1 MKTNRSKDFFV
12 SVIATPA
19 FGSTGVFF
27 PDLEPHWLMDQAA
40 WLALRATAL
49 EPDQVT
55 ALRTTER
62 DRREFLT
69 GMQIMGQLQDRD
81 GGTQDPVPQQLL
93 LVDMLAAGETIN
105 SVLMPRR
112 STKTTTI
119 LAVILGRCACRPR
132 RNSAFTLATT
142 GLKAREKFG
151 KEVLSVIEEVYPDK
165 KTRPVRVSRQAG
177 AESITFPNRSV
188 FSVHAPIGDNFR
200 GSAYDEVLIDESGR
214 ANPEMTED
222 LLAAIP
228 PTLDTTNGQFIIT
241 GTADKIR
248 TGNLLYEV
256 TFAKA
261 DELGAGIL
269 RYNAP
274 DSTSEEQLS
283 DWEPTDLH
291 PGANV
296 RELIERHH
304 PGVGNLTDLAAVRR
318 NFTLQPRQK
327 FLFEYLGLFGD
338 EGVANTLIS
347 PALWEKSTVPG
358 GLPENPGRFALAI
371 AIHPDGLWASVSVAW
386 NHVLEPLDLVAVA
399 LDQAGAERE
408 TRTAIG
414 LLHHQQGTKGFW
426 QRVLMLA
433 RTHKVPVVYDSA
445 SQSVAVEVAAL
456 EKAMPRPE
464 LKPAK
469 TLDVRQG
476 ATKLLKLL
484 DEKGLAHWQ
493 QDRLDAA
500 AVIATKR
507 AIGTYGGFGIGRP
520 KDQPDA
526 DITPLEAATLAL
538 QFLDDVP
545 APVDHRDLFDFS

>member
-1 MKTNRSKDFFV
+1 M

-19 FGSTGVFF
+19 SSSTGVFF
-27 PDLEPHWLMDQAA
+27 PELEHHWLMDEAA

-55 ALRTTER
+55 ELRTTER

-69 GMQIMGQLQDRD
+69 GMQIMGQLHDRE
-81 GGTQDPVPQQLL
+81 GNPQDPVPQQLL
-93 LVDMLAAGETIN
+93 VVDMLAAGETIN
-105 SVLMPRR
+105 GVLMPRR
-112 STKTTTI
+112 STKTTSI
-119 LAVILGRCACRPR
+119 LAVIIGRCACRPR

-151 KEVLSVIEEVYPDK
+151 KEVLTVIEEAYPDK

-177 AESITFPNRSV
+177 AESITFPNRST

-200 GSAYDEVLIDESGR
+200 GSAYDEVFIDESGR
-214 ANPEMTED
+214 AHPDMTED

-228 PTLDTTNGQFIIT
+228 PTLDTTDGQFIIA
-241 GTADKIR
+241 GTADKVR
-248 TGNLLYEV
+248 SGNLLYEV
-256 TFAKA
+256 VFVKA
-261 DELGAGIL
+261 DELGAGVL
-269 RYNAP
+269 RYSAP
-274 DSTSEEQLS
+274 DSTSDEQLA
-283 DWEPTDLH
+283 DWEPSEQH
-291 PGANV
+291 PAANV
-296 RELIERHH
+296 RALVERHH
-304 PGVGNLTDLAAVRR
+304 PGIGNLTDLAAVRR
-318 NFTLQPRQK
+318 NYTLQPRQK
-327 FLFEYLGLFGD
+327 FIFEYLGIFGD
-338 EGVANTLIS
+338 EGTATTLIN
-347 PALWEKSTVPG
+347 PAQWDATTIPG
-358 GLPENPGRFALAI
+358 MLPENPGKFALAI
-371 AIHPDGLWASVSVAW
+371 AIHPDGLWSSVSVAW

-426 QRVLMLA
+426 QRVLLLA
-433 RTHKVPVVYDSA
+433 RTHKVPIVYDSA
-445 SQSVAVEVAAL
+445 SQAAAVEVAAL
-456 EKAMPRPE
+456 EKATPRPE
-464 LKPAK
+464 LTPAK

-484 DEKGLAHWQ
+484 EENDLAHWQ

-500 AVIATKR
+500 VKIATKR

-538 QFLDDVP
+538 QFLADVP
-545 APVDHRDLFDFS
+545 EPVDHRDLFDFS

>member
-1 MKTNRSKDFFV
+1 
-12 SVIATPA
+12 
-19 FGSTGVFF
+19 
-27 PDLEPHWLMDQAA
+27 MDETA
-40 WLALRATAL
+40 WLELRATAL
-49 EPDQVT
+49 TPDQVT

-69 GMQIMGQLQDRD
+69 GMQIMGQLQDRN
-81 GGTQDPVPQQLL
+81 GEPQDPVPQQLL
-93 LVDMLAAGETIN
+93 VVDMLAAGETIN
-105 SVLMPRR
+105 GVMMPRR

-119 LAVILGRCACRPR
+119 LAVIIGRCACRPR

-151 KEVLSVIEEVYPDK
+151 KEVLAVIEDAYPEK
-165 KTRPVRVSRQAG
+165 NARPVKVSRQAG

-214 ANPEMTED
+214 AKPEMTED

-228 PTLDTTNGQFIIT
+228 PTLDTTKGQFIIT
-241 GTADKIR
+241 GTADKVR

-256 TFAKA
+256 LFAKA

-274 DSTSEEQLS
+274 DSTSEEELA
-283 DWEPTDLH
+283 DWEPTDQH
-291 PGANV
+291 PRANV
-296 RELIERHH
+296 RALVQKHH
-304 PGVGNLTDLAAVRR
+304 PGIGNLTDLAAVRR
-318 NFTLQPRQK
+318 NYTLQPRQK
-327 FLFEYLGLFGD
+327 FIFEYLGIFGD
-338 EGVANTLIS
+338 EGTANTLIA
-347 PALWEKSTVPG
+347 PALWEKTTVPG
-358 GLPENPGRFALAI
+358 ALPENPGRFALAI

-386 NHVLEPLDLVAVA
+386 HHTLEPLDLVAVA
-399 LDQAGAERE
+399 EDLAGEERE

-414 LLHHQQGTKGFW
+414 VLHHQQGTKGFW
-426 QRVLMLA
+426 QTALLLA
-433 RTHKVPVVYDSA
+433 RTHNVGIIYDSA
-445 SQSVAVEVAAL
+445 SQAVAVEVAQL

-464 LKPAK
+464 LIPAK

-484 DEKGLAHWQ
+484 EETGLAHWQ

-500 AVIATKR
+500 AVIAVKR
-507 AIGTYGGFGIGRP
+507 AIGSYGGFGIGRP

-526 DITPLEAATLAL
+526 DITTLEAATLAL
-538 QFLDDVP
+538 QFLDDIP
-545 APVDHRDLFDFS
+545 ETVDPSDLFTFS

>member
-1 MKTNRSKDFFV
+1 MSPD
-12 SVIATPA
+12 ATPA

-27 PDLEPHWLMDQAA
+27 PEIEDHWLMDESA

-55 ALRTTER
+55 TLRTTAR

-69 GMQIMGQLQDRD
+69 GMQIMGQLTDRD
-81 GGTQDPVPQQLL
+81 GETQDPVPQQLL
-93 LVDMLAAGETIN
+93 VVDMLAAGQTIN
-105 SVLMPRR
+105 GVIMPRR
-112 STKTTTI
+112 STKTTSI
-119 LAVILGRCACRPR
+119 LAVIIGRCACRPR

-151 KEVLSVIEEVYPDK
+151 KEVLAVIEETYPDK
-165 KTRPVRVSRQAG
+165 KNRPVTVSRQAG
-177 AESITFPNRSV
+177 AEAITFPNRSV

-214 ANPEMTED
+214 ADPEMTED

-228 PTLDTTNGQFIIT
+228 PTLDTTRGQFIIT

-256 TFAKA
+256 LFAKA
-261 DELGAGIL
+261 AELDAGIL

-274 DSTSEEQLS
+274 DSTSDEELA
-283 DWEPTDLH
+283 DWEPTELH
-291 PGANV
+291 PRANV
-296 RELIERHH
+296 RGLVEKHH
-304 PGVGNLTDLAAVRR
+304 PGIGNLTDLSAVRR

-327 FLFEYLGLFGD
+327 FIFEYLGIFGD
-338 EGVANTLIS
+338 EGTATTLIA
-347 PALWEKSTVPG
+347 PALWEKTTVPG
-358 GLPENPGRFALAI
+358 LLPENPGRFALAI

-386 NHVLEPLDLVAVA
+386 HHVLEPLDLVAVA
-399 LDQAGAERE
+399 EDLAGEERE

-426 QRVLMLA
+426 QRVLILA
-433 RTHKVPVVYDSA
+433 RTHKTPIIYDGA
-445 SQSVAVEVAAL
+445 SQAVAVEVEQL
-456 EKAMPRPE
+456 NKAMPRPE
-464 LKPAK
+464 LTPAK

-484 DEKGLAHWQ
+484 DEKGLAHWA
-493 QDRLDAA
+493 QDRLDTAA
-500 AVIATKR
+500 TIATKR
-507 AIGTYGGFGIGRP
+507 TIGTYGGFGLGRP

-538 QFLDDVP
+538 QFLDDMP
-545 APVDHRDLFDFS
+545 THIAPGDLFQF

>member
-1 MKTNRSKDFFV
+1 MSSK
-12 SVIATPA
+12 ATPA
-19 FGSTGVFF
+19 YGSTGVFF
-27 PDLEPHWLMDQAA
+27 PELEDHWLMDEAA

-49 EPDQVT
+49 TPDQVT

-81 GGTQDPVPQQLL
+81 GEPQDPVPQQLL
-93 LVDMLAAGETIN
+93 VVDMLAAGETIN
-105 SVLMPRR
+105 GIMMPRR

-119 LAVILGRCACRPR
+119 LAVIIGRCACRPR

-151 KEVLSVIEEVYPDK
+151 KEVLAVIEDAYPEK
-165 KTRPVRVSRQAG
+165 NARPVKVSRQAG

-214 ANPEMTED
+214 AKPEMTED

-228 PTLDTTNGQFIIT
+228 PTLDTTKGQFIIT
-241 GTADKIR
+241 GTADKVR

-256 TFAKA
+256 LFAKA

-274 DSTSEEQLS
+274 DSTSEEELG
-283 DWEPTDLH
+283 DWEPTDQH
-291 PGANV
+291 PRANV
-296 RELIERHH
+296 RALVQKHH
-304 PGVGNLTDLAAVRR
+304 PGIGNLTDLAAVRR
-318 NFTLQPRQK
+318 NYTLQPRQK
-327 FLFEYLGLFGD
+327 FIFEYLGIFGD
-338 EGVANTLIS
+338 EGTANTLIA
-347 PALWEKSTVPG
+347 PALWEKTTVPG
-358 GLPENPGRFALAI
+358 ALPENPGRFALAI

-386 NHVLEPLDLVAVA
+386 HHTLEPLDLVAVA
-399 LDQAGAERE
+399 EDLAGEERE

-414 LLHHQQGTKGFW
+414 VLHHQQGTKGFW
-426 QRVLMLA
+426 QTALLLA
-433 RTHKVPVVYDSA
+433 RTHNVGIIYDSA
-445 SQSVAVEVAAL
+445 SQAVAVEVAQL

-464 LKPAK
+464 LIPAK

-484 DEKGLAHWQ
+484 EETGLAHWQ

-500 AVIATKR
+500 AVIAVKR
-507 AIGTYGGFGIGRP
+507 AIGSYGGFGIGRP

-526 DITPLEAATLAL
+526 DITTLEAATLAL
-538 QFLDDVP
+538 QFLDDIP
-545 APVDHRDLFDFS
+545 ETVDPSDLFTFS